1 LWVPGKTGAGLP
13 YTLGEQASVLTGA
26 LAVIAPTG
34 IAAADY
40 LAMQDLHTALN
51 LIAADRNR
59 Q

>member
-1 LWVPGKTGAGLP
+1 MP

-51 LIAADRNR
+51 LIAADRNH